1 MKQITKEMKSVFK
14 TGYNL
19 PNNEYWIEYGYP
31 VYIRTKSRD
40 YACYIRDGD
49 FLLAKIKYW
58 NKKDPSNYEW
68 FTKDKNTKKT
78 IKNCWVKYA

>member
-31 VYIRTKSRD
+31 VYIRTKDRN

-49 FLLAKIKYW
+49 FLLAKIKY
-58 NKKDPSNYEW
+58 
-68 FTKDKNTKKT
+68 
-78 IKNCWVKYA
+78 